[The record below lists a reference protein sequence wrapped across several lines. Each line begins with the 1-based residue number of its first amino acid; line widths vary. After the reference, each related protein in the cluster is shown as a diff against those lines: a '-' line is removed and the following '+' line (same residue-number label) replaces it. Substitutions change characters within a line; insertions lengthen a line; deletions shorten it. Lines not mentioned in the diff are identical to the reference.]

1 MLRRFLVTL
10 SLATLALAGAAR
22 ADGSGGSIT
31 ASQGSPGAVSPDGT
45 VRYVALAAGGGRTMV
60 EAIRTRDGWTMGF
73 GSVAGAYG
81 TPWAGPKMGG
91 LSPDGRTLVLA
102 QATAYTGLRRVS
114 RFLVFDTRQL
124 WRARRIALR
133 GDFAFDALSPHG
145 RTLFLIQ
152 HMSARNLSRYV
163 VRAYDLR
170 RSTLLPQRI
179 ADRTQRGWVMSG
191 YPVARATSA
200 GGRWVYTL
208 YQNPGGYPFVHA
220 LDTVGRRAHCVG
232 VPWRGKDQSGLWK
245 LALSV
250 GGGGKQLALRWRSGR
265 RYLTIDTRS
274 FRISHPQSHRASG
287 TGAGLWPLAGAA
299 AAALALASGGLFAAR
314 RRWRLPKASAARKPA
329 PIP

>member
-45 VRYVALAAGGGRTMV
+45 VRYVALAAGGGRTMF

-114 RFLVFDTRQL
+114 RFLVFDTRRL
-124 WRARRIALR
+124 WRARRIA
-133 GDFAFDALSPHG
+133 
-145 RTLFLIQ
+145 
-152 HMSARNLSRYV
+152 
-163 VRAYDLR
+163 
-170 RSTLLPQRI
+170 LLPQRI

-250 GGGGKQLALRWRSGR
+250 GGCGKQLALRWRSGR

-314 RRWRLPKASAARKPA
+314 RRWRLPKASAARNPA

>member
-1 MLRRFLVTL
+1 
-10 SLATLALAGAAR
+10 
-22 ADGSGGSIT
+22 
-31 ASQGSPGAVSPDGT
+31 
-45 VRYVALAAGGGRTMV
+45 MV
-60 EAIRTRDGWTMGF
+60 EAIRTRDGSTMGF
-73 GSVAGAYG
+73 GSVAGSYG
-81 TPWAGPKMGG
+81 TPWVTGGKMGG

-102 QATAYTGLRRVS
+102 QATAYAGLRRVS
-114 RFLVFDTRQL
+114 RFLVYDSKRL
-124 WRARRIALR
+124 WAPQERIPLR

-152 HMSARNLSRYV
+152 HLSARNLSRYV

-220 LDTVGRRAHCVG
+220 LDTVGRKAHCVG
-232 VPWRGKDQSGLWK
+232 VPWRSKDQSGLWK

-265 RYLTIDTRS
+265 AYLAIDTQS
-274 FRISHPQSHRASG
+274 FRISYPQSRADGRGSAWWPLLATAAG
-287 TGAGLWPLAGAA
+287 AVLLSAAGLL
-299 AAALALASGGLFAAR
+299 AAR
-314 RRWRLPKASAARKPA
+314 RRWRLPKRSPARTPA